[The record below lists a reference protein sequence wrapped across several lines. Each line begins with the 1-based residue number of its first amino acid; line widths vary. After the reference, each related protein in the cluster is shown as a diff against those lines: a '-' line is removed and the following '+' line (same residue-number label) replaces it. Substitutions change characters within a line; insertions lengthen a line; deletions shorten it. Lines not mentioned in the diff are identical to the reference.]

1 MYFSVLIVD
10 KKGKKQIRYYPLLS
24 SQKQL
29 KLVLFTRLL
38 NGQI

>member
-10 KKGKKQIRYYPLLS
+10 KKDKKQFRYYPLLS

-29 KLVLFTRLL
+29 KH
-38 NGQI
+38 